1 MSGSRVIRAVCAGT
15 SAAGSVA
22 SEAEG
27 DRMRKTFAI
36 ATVVV
41 LMMSC
46 SLSGSA
52 QAAQP
57 QTSNPTAPAMQPS
70 DAVSPAV
77 QQKIN
82 KGIAH
87 ALIMLPYSGVFD
99 WITATVLGRNVTLG
113 GQVLRSSLKPD
124 AEYAVKK
131 VEGVDNVV
139 NNIEVLPPGPIDQ
152 RIREQ
157 VYNAIYNYPALSI
170 YANNKVNPP
179 IHIIVKS
186 ARVTLEGVVNT
197 EVDKN
202 LCTMRVNQVSDVL
215 SVTNNLR
222 VVKG

>member
-1 MSGSRVIRAVCAGT
+1 
-15 SAAGSVA
+15 
-22 SEAEG
+22 
-27 DRMRKTFAI
+27 MRKIFAM
-36 ATVVV
+36 ATLVA
-41 LMMSC
+41 LMMSYAMP
-46 SLSGSA
+46 GSA
-52 QAAQP
+52 QSAQP
-57 QTSNPTAPAMQPS
+57 QTNAPAMQPQGNNT
-70 DAVSPAV
+70 VSPEA
-77 QQKIN
+77 QAKIN
-82 KGIAH
+82 KGISH

-99 WITATVLGRNVTLG
+99 WITATVIGRNVTLG

-139 NNIEVLPPGPIDQ
+139 NNIEVLPPGQIDQ
-152 RIREQ
+152 RIRQQ
-157 VYNAIYNYPALSI
+157 VYDAIYNYPALQI
-170 YANNKVNPP
+170 YSNNKVNPP

-202 LCTMRVNQVSDVL
+202 LCTMRANQVSSVL

>member
-1 MSGSRVIRAVCAGT
+1 MLVT
-15 SAAGSVA
+15 SWAIAA
-22 SEAEG
+22 SE
-27 DRMRKTFAI
+27 
-36 ATVVV
+36 
-41 LMMSC
+41 
-46 SLSGSA
+46 

-57 QTSNPTAPAMQPS
+57 QAANPQAPEMQPQGS
-70 DAVSPAV
+70 NSVSPAV
-77 QQKIN
+77 QAKIN
-82 KGIAH
+82 KGISR

-99 WITATVLGRNVTLG
+99 WITATVQGRNVTLG

-124 AEYAVKK
+124 AEHAVKK

-139 NNIEVLPPGPIDQ
+139 NNIEVLPPGQIDQ
-152 RIREQ
+152 RIRQQ
-157 VYNAIYNYPALSI
+157 VYNAIYNYPALQI
-170 YANNKVNPP
+170 YGNDKVNPP